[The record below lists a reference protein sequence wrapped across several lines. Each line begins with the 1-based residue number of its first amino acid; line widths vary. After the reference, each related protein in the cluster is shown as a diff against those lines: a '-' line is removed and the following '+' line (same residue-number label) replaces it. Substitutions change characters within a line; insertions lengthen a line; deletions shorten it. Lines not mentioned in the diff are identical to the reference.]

1 MRHTHFFCFLYT
13 IRRPF
18 DLRRRSRS
26 PGFVLCAL
34 HFSGNKKANPED
46 GRRFT
51 RTTLSAPASGPS
63 CDRSSTQL
71 HRGLLWLTP
80 PISLWIGFFRLCS
93 YWSCFGAQG
102 RDPWREFFSVI
113 SAVPAGTSGKISRR
127 RIPCVFELLLGRM
140 QPPVSSV
147 SAVW

>member
-1 MRHTHFFCFLYT
+1 MGHTHFFCFLYT
-13 IRRPF
+13 ICRPF

-63 CDRSSTQL
+63 CDRSSTQARSVFAL
-71 HRGLLWLTP
+71 AYSADILMDWL
-80 PISLWIGFFRLCS
+80 F
-93 YWSCFGAQG
+93 
-102 RDPWREFFSVI
+102 
-113 SAVPAGTSGKISRR
+113 
-127 RIPCVFELLLGRM
+127 
-140 QPPVSSV
+140 
-147 SAVW
+147 